1 MSLQEVRLLCV
12 LSKIMMGQI
21 YMCEI
26 GGKSL
31 QFPNP
36 HDFLVERG
44 DWVRTARHAIQDP
57 K

>member
-36 HDFLVERG
+36 HGFLVERG